1 MRRDWSESRWA
12 LKPGPIESMAMMICV
27 AFGGGGVV
35 VSVVS
40 VLCGADQKE
49 AVFRMLFAE
58 TTTLG
63 IRSYQVERR
72 ALDRKVVKVET
83 QYGAI
88 DVKVARMNGH
98 VVNEM
103 PEFDQVQA
111 AARQA
116 NVPFRTVDAAVR
128 LALANSAKG

>member
-1 MRRDWSESRWA
+1 
-12 LKPGPIESMAMMICV
+12 
-27 AFGGGGVV
+27 
-35 VSVVS
+35 
-40 VLCGADQKE
+40 
-49 AVFRMLFAE
+49 MLFAE

-63 IRSYQVERR
+63 VRSFAVERS
-72 ALDRKVVKVET
+72 ALERHVLKVET

-111 AARQA
+111 AAVKA
-116 NVPFRTVDAAVR
+116 GVPFRTVESAVR
-128 LALANSAKG
+128 LALADASKVETRWLINFPTNRQRKICADVDLV

>member
-1 MRRDWSESRWA
+1 
-12 LKPGPIESMAMMICV
+12 
-27 AFGGGGVV
+27 
-35 VSVVS
+35 
-40 VLCGADQKE
+40 
-49 AVFRMLFAE
+49 MLFAE

-63 IRSYQVERR
+63 VRSFAVERS
-72 ALDRKVVKVET
+72 ALERQVIKVET

-111 AARQA
+111 AANRSG
-116 NVPFRTVDAAVR
+116 VPFRTVERAVR
-128 LALANSAKG
+128 EAFANASKV